1 MRRSI
6 IWNSDQEAQGW
17 GCSQCEWTYP
27 IPTLLSDPAAKDAY
41 DRLASTTFHDHNCS
55 EHHRGTKTT
64 YEETFIERMR
74 ELVRRGYKPKDA
86 AQLVLQEVML
96 EDSNNPEILKQ
107 ARADAD
113 EFLLRI
119 REGRL

>member
-1 MRRSI
+1 MRVDLPYSH
-6 IWNSDQEAQGW
+6 S
-17 GCSQCEWTYP
+17 S
-27 IPTLLSDPAAKDAY
+27 
-41 DRLASTTFHDHNCS
+41 
-55 EHHRGTKTT
+55 GTKTT

-119 REGRL
+119 REVDSERRQFLPRSESRFFPAATILYS